1 MGKKIVLDTNVII
14 SAFGWQG
21 APHEIFKKCIFGRL
35 NLILSP
41 HLLSEIKRALAYP
54 KFNFDQDEIDEFF
67 SIVIETAEIVEPEIT
82 INLISQDP
90 DDNRVL
96 ECAVTADSEF
106 IISGDKHLLNLKE
119 FGDIRILSPDEFLRS
134 L

>member
-1 MGKKIVLDTNVII
+1 M
-14 SAFGWQG
+14 
-21 APHEIFKKCIFGRL
+21 
-35 NLILSP
+35 
-41 HLLSEIKRALAYP
+41 LAYH

-67 SIVIETAEIVEPEIT
+67 SVVIEAAEIVEPEIT

-96 ECAVTADSEF
+96 ECAVTADCEF
-106 IISGDKHLLNLKE
+106 IISGDKHLLDLKE
-119 FGDIRILSPDEFLRS
+119 FGDIRILSPDEFLR